1 MRLKGRAKCL
11 AGKPNHSIVGEGHAG
26 LAIYMAEKPT
36 VQLAQ
41 RSQIGYC
48 VETGGDEKREIDAA
62 IADDGACKG
71 YEKTNGEHAGD
82 GEEDTKN

>member
-1 MRLKGRAKCL
+1 MPGWKAKSFSCWGGQ
-11 AGKPNHSIVGEGHAG
+11 AGS
-26 LAIYMAEKPT
+26 AIYMAGKPT

-48 VETGGDEKREIDAA
+48 VETGGEEKKEIDAA

-71 YEKTNGEHAGD
+71 YEKTNGEHARD